1 MSIQTNL
8 QLEINTRTAEY
19 GDELKE
25 RFIQVCLKPLDPA
38 LLSPT
43 YYIADTAGEKYNK
56 PKLHCGSPNPYW
68 PTEDDKPVDPPRDG
82 EERAEFFQQV
92 KLDTMKGWLERLK
105 DGEFDQAPA
114 LNKPLSRQNTDVP
127 QEEEHEDVTN
137 LDMDE
142 STETAVPEGVSIE
155 HEKEVAPEPELD
167 WTEPEPIVKTPN
179 DSTEKTDSESA
190 YIRAQRKMIRD
201 LIADSPGSVRM
212 ALSKENED
220 LKSAMLKLGNE
231 VAELKV
237 KVGKHGVAI
246 TAIRD
251 KLVDFLKSVPE
262 LIKKFANND

>member
-1 MSIQTNL
+1 
-8 QLEINTRTAEY
+8 
-19 GDELKE
+19 
-25 RFIQVCLKPLDPA
+25 
-38 LLSPT
+38 
-43 YYIADTAGEKYNK
+43 
-56 PKLHCGSPNPYW
+56 
-68 PTEDDKPVDPPRDG
+68 
-82 EERAEFFQQV
+82 
-92 KLDTMKGWLERLK
+92 MKGWLERLK

-114 LNKPLSRQNTDVP
+114 LNKPLSRKSDDVP

-142 STETAVPEGVSIE
+142 EESTETAIPEGVSIE
-155 HEKEVAPEPELD
+155 HEKEVAPEPEPEPEPELD

-179 DSTEKTDSESA
+179 DSPEKTDSEYA

-231 VAELKV
+231 VAELKE

-262 LIKKFANND
+262 LIKKFSNND